1 MLVEWALVPCHRSP
15 IHSTK
20 ITQGG
25 RVIGCKWWDI
35 GKKRC
40 VSSFWFWLNGGEGR
54 RRGRVGGG
62 VMGICFFQFGDQLL
76 PLYTTTTCTLRGGGA
91 WFEIHLL
98 FFQTCPSCYLSVS
111 VWVWPQE
118 HNLGSGPCHYW
129 SWMTVAAQ
137 ERTQVS
143 FYHYQ
148 GCLLVLYVCLL
159 SCFSTTHN
167 DHEVE
172 TMS

>member
-1 MLVEWALVPCHRSP
+1 MFLTWLFW
-15 IHSTK
+15 
-20 ITQGG
+20 GLFY
-25 RVIGCKWWDI
+25 GCLPSRNS
-35 GKKRC
+35 GLLSH
-40 VSSFWFWLNGGEGR
+40 VSSVLLPRASLRIPGGWLHKRESRGR
-54 RRGRVGGG
+54 RDGDLF
-62 VMGICFFQFGDQLL
+62 FFQFGDQLL

-118 HNLGSGPCHYW
+118 HNLGSGTCHYW